1 MPCSPA
7 ASAEFSEQERV
18 VGITDRLR
26 NELKR
31 LWSESA
37 KDKDQLVFGITST
50 IKTAF
55 KSALKE
61 AGIEDFRFHDARHT
75 AITRMVKTGAA
86 SAIVM
91 HISGHTQHTTFRRY
105 VNPDERTIAGI
116 AQSLGKLNESASA
129 SDPRKSDG
137 IEEEGPS

>member
-91 HISGHTQHTTFRRY
+91 RISGHTQHT
-105 VNPDERTIAGI
+105 
-116 AQSLGKLNESASA
+116 
-129 SDPRKSDG
+129 
-137 IEEEGPS
+137 